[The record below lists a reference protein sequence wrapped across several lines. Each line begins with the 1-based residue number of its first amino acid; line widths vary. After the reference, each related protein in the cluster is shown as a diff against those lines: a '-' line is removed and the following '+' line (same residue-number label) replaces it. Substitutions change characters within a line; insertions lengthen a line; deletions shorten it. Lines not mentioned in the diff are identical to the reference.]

1 MSRIIPGHRE
11 LHDGSGIPLGGVPS
25 TVLGAALLLGL
36 MPAAHGDDVED
47 MKKTLAAMEQTI
59 ADLKTR
65 IAVLE
70 EEKAMEKPAPQ
81 PAPANTPAPE
91 PTPAPAAAPAIT
103 NRIAVAPAP
112 GSAGSAAAVRDYDG
126 FQDLQ
131 QAAPRPENKPLDPEL
146 KGFVLIPGTE
156 TMFKIGGSA
165 RLDAIGDFADNG
177 NPNQFVPST
186 IPVGNQPGFGGD
198 ERSTIHGKGTRIS
211 LEIRRPTDALGNLRI
226 YNENDFFGDS
236 TSNAMTF
243 RVRHFYGQAWNF
255 LIGQTFSGF
264 MNPDAW
270 PDVLDYQGPAGILNR
285 RQAQLRYTQPLW
297 EDCGEGHAYISLEY
311 PESDILDSTLPANSE
326 VRSTTPDV
334 VLGGRWEGEHGNIQ
348 LAGIGRSLGF
358 ESDTGPQGDTVGWG
372 ASLSGQW
379 HITENDDLSAQ
390 LAYGEGIARYVNDFN
405 GNNLDAAWVGNDL
418 EAIPIFA
425 PMIGYT
431 HRWNEHFRSTLS
443 ASWVMADLPSSVA
456 ALTPETTASFGAN
469 LVWQPTKSFRMGLEY
484 LFGTKET
491 YDGTDGDAQRLNFVI
506 RYDLVK

>member
-1 MSRIIPGHRE
+1 MLTG
-11 LHDGSGIPLGGVPS
+11 
-25 TVLGAALLLGL
+25 ALLLGAVS
-36 MPAAHGDDVED
+36 AAQGDDVED
-47 MKKTLAAMEQTI
+47 MKKTMAAMEQTM
-59 ADLKTR
+59 AEMKNR

-70 EEKAMEKPAPQ
+70 AERAEAKAA
-81 PAPANTPAPE
+81 
-91 PTPAPAAAPAIT
+91 PAPAASQAAAPKSKTKAKSTEPAPAPAPAPAIT
-103 NRIAVAPAP
+103 APIVQPAAP
-112 GSAGSAAAVRDYDG
+112 GAAGTMTAVKDYDG
-126 FQDLQ
+126 FQELQ
-131 QAAPRPENKPLDPEL
+131 QAAPRPENRPLDPKL

-165 RLDAIGDFADNG
+165 RLDAIADFADNG

-186 IPVGNQPGFGGD
+186 IPVGNQLGYGGD
-198 ERSTIHGKGTRIS
+198 ERTTIHGKGTRLS
-211 LEIRRPTDALGNLRI
+211 LEIRRPTDQFGNLRI

-270 PDVLDYQGPAGILNR
+270 PEVLDYQGPAGILNK
-285 RQAQLRYTQPLW
+285 RQAQIRYTHPLW
-297 EDCGEGHAYISLEY
+297 ENCGEGHAYISIEY

-334 VLGGRWEGEHGNIQ
+334 VIGGRWEGDLGNIQ

-358 ESDTGPQGDTVGWG
+358 ESDTGPEGDTMGWG
-372 ASLSGQW
+372 VSLSGAW
-379 HITENDDLSAQ
+379 NITDDDELFAQ
-390 LAYGEGIARYVNDFN
+390 LAYGEGIARYVNDF
-405 GNNLDAAWVGNDL
+405 GGTNLDAAWVGNDL

-431 HRWNEHFRSTLS
+431 HRWSDHFRSTLA
-443 ASWVMADLPSSVA
+443 ASWVMADLPSTVA
-456 ALTPETTASFGAN
+456 ALTPETTASIGAN
-469 LVWQPTKSFRMGLEY
+469 LVWHPTDTFRMGLEY
-484 LFGTKET
+484 LYGTKET
-491 YDGTDGDAQRLNFVI
+491 YDGTDGDAHRLNFVI